1 MENDEA
7 RSIIED
13 NSNQSESENPNHV
26 ETFIDACRLSG
37 DWDGVLSGIKRYAH
51 IFDIGAATFTAQH
64 ASLDSVR
71 AYYWVCMAETVYQTK
86 GDYLNAIDCAK
97 RAVGIDTNCI
107 EARIIIARILLENCR
122 YAFSVDEKVG
132 DLKDSEFGV
141 GVIYL
146 DPGSVLSEPL
156 KVA

>member
-1 MENDEA
+1 MEIDEA
-7 RSIIED
+7 RSSMED

-26 ETFIDACRLSG
+26 ETFIDACRLNG

-64 ASLDSVR
+64 AGLDSVR

-97 RAVGIDTNCI
+97 RALGIDIYCI
-107 EARIIIARILLENCR
+107 EARIIIAKMLLEKCR
-122 YAFSVDEKVG
+122 YAFNVDKEEV
-132 DLKDSEFGV
+132 DLKASEFGV
-141 GVIYL
+141 EVVDL

>member
-1 MENDEA
+1 MENDEVI
-7 RSIIED
+7 SSMED

-26 ETFIDACRLSG
+26 ETFIDACRLNG
-37 DWDGVLSGIKRYAH
+37 DWDNVLSGIKRYAH

-86 GDYLNAIDCAK
+86 GDYMNAIDCAK
-97 RAVGIDTNCI
+97 RAVGIDVHCV
-107 EARIIIARILLENCR
+107 EARIIIARMLIEKCR
-122 YAFSVDEKVG
+122 YAFNVNEEVVDFET
-132 DLKDSEFGV
+132 SEFGV
-141 GVIYL
+141 EVVDL